1 MQWSISLLKT
11 RPTSDMVRAMAKP
24 KPTYSMTLGA
34 VVAPGL
40 LRHPLPCTIQEYPQ
54 VVRELQMP
62 RGAATPTL
70 ARIRR
75 MLLLKQMAEIGVPAS
90 QQRLIHACRTSH
102 YALQEVLADAE
113 HHGVV
118 QLVNKLWALTAAG
131 YAALGVEPPVERL
144 LALREAANAPLRRPG
159 RPAKDPATAKP
170 RALPPGPRSDAW
182 YREQI
187 LRALAAGPVTASDL
201 EQRFAIGDPNGIN
214 AVQQVLHAFAERDLI
229 TSESNDF
236 GIEVWSLTADGSEA
250 AAKFLGRTSP
260 AAPPPGSPARPLATP
275 PANALPVFDPALPP
289 VPDWSTRRVIPGMQR
304 IIGAYFTQW
313 NGELPLDTEYEQWRF
328 RADPSYV
335 RPTPRP
341 SLHRVL
347 TQYPDAFAGLA
358 NPPSIPGMKR
368 QPMTY
373 RPGMA
378 LDAGHEMLIRNGLHP
393 GMDLAVLQRLSA
405 KDIRAQERAAGR
417 PAPMMP
423 GDEA

>member
-1 MQWSISLLKT
+1 
-11 RPTSDMVRAMAKP
+11 MVRAVAKP

-113 HHGVV
+113 HHGVM
-118 QLVNKLWALTAAG
+118 QRVNKLWALTAAG
-131 YAALGVEPPVERL
+131 YAALGMEPPVERL
-144 LALREAANAPLRRPG
+144 LALREAAAAPPRKPG

-187 LRALAAGPVTASDL
+187 LRALAAGSVTASDL
-201 EQRFAIGDPNGIN
+201 EQRLAAGDPNGIN
-214 AVQQVLHAFAERDLI
+214 AVQQVLRAFSERNLI

-236 GIEVWSLTADGSEA
+236 GIDVWSLTPEGSDA
-250 AAKFLGRTSP
+250 AVKFLARTSP
-260 AAPPPGSPARPLATP
+260 QAPVVGAATAPPPSATARATASAP
-275 PANALPVFDPALPP
+275 GPP
-289 VPDWSTRRVIPGMQR
+289 VYDFEPPTIDWSTRCVIPGEQY
-304 IIGAYFTQW
+304 IAPAYFTRSGYPEVVPPDW
-313 NGELPLDTEYEQWRF
+313 EDEQVRF

-335 RPTPRP
+335 RPTTRP
-341 SLHRVL
+341 SLHKVL

-358 NPPSIPGMKR
+358 RPPSIPGMVR

-373 RPGMA
+373 RPGQP
-378 LDAGHEMLIRNGLHP
+378 LNAGHQMLIRNGLHP